1 MKKDDFTVFIIIV
14 IIRQWDERGME
25 WRYQSA
31 ASISDL
37 PQNGLCLSFGHHS
50 KSFMGLLTVLCVK
63 LPHNHFHKRHLPTYI
78 IISIANFAPGTQEL
92 FLWWF
97 LSLYFGC
104 TASTVYTGDQITRS
118 QHEEKKHHHDHQK
131 HNQGLG
137 SHAQL

>member
-50 KSFMGLLTVLCVK
+50 KSFMDLLTVPMCKVTTPPYLHHHQHRQLRSRYTGALFVVV
-63 LPHNHFHKRHLPTYI
+63 LI
-78 IISIANFAPGTQEL
+78 II
-92 FLWWF
+92 LW
-97 LSLYFGC
+97 LYSFHRL
-104 TASTVYTGDQITRS
+104 YR
-118 QHEEKKHHHDHQK
+118 
-131 HNQGLG
+131 
-137 SHAQL
+137 